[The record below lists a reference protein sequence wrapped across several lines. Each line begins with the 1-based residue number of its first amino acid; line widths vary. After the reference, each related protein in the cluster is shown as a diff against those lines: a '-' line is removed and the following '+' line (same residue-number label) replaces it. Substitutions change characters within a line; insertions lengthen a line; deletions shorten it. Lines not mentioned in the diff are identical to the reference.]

1 MSQKNKTILAIEDDG
16 SLRNILLDKI
26 TGNGFEALG
35 AEDGE
40 EGLKLAL
47 EKAPDLILLDLMLP
61 KLDGFQVLDHIRKN
75 EDKAIANVPVVVLS
89 NLWSNKDILRIRAL
103 KIEEY
108 YVKANTNLEEVFM
121 KIGEILNKD
130 K

>member
-1 MSQKNKTILAIEDDG
+1 MVQKNKTILAIEDDG

-26 TGNGFEALG
+26 AGNGYEALG

-61 KLDGFQVLDHIRKN
+61 KMDGFQVLEHIRKN
-75 EDKAIANVPVVVLS
+75 EDKDIANVPVVVLS

-108 YVKANTNLEEVFM
+108 YVKANTNLEEVFI
-121 KIGEILNKD
+121 KISEILNKD

>member
-26 TGNGFEALG
+26 TGNGYEALG

>member
-1 MSQKNKTILAIEDDG
+1 MAQKNKTILAIEDDG

-26 TGNGFEALG
+26 TGNGYEALG